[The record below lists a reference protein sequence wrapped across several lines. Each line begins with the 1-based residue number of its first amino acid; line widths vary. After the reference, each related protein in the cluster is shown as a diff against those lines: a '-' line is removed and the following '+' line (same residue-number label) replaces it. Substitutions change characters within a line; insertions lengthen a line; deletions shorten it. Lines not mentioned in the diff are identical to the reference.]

1 MPNLWLAFA
10 TTHLINIVGVTCTYC
25 LSKRYLGQYVQQSE
39 KLRPYIQS
47 INTRINDFGIDSAI
61 YAMIS
66 MRLLPGSPNAIYNV
80 VLPHIDSLN
89 LTHVLAGVTIGQAPY
104 NFMVAK
110 GGQILSTIKSK
121 SDIFSLETS
130 LGLLVMAVAFMIPIA
145 FKWMQQR

>member
-1 MPNLWLAFA
+1 MKDYG
-10 TTHLINIVGVTCTYC
+10 T
-25 LSKRYLGQYVQQSE
+25 
-39 KLRPYIQS
+39 
-47 INTRINDFGIDSAI
+47 DSAI

-80 VLPHIDSLN
+80 VLPHIDSLD

-121 SDIFSLETS
+121 SDIFSFETTC
-130 LGLLVMAVAFMIPIA
+130 GLAVMAVVFMIPIVS
-145 FKWMQQR
+145 KWL